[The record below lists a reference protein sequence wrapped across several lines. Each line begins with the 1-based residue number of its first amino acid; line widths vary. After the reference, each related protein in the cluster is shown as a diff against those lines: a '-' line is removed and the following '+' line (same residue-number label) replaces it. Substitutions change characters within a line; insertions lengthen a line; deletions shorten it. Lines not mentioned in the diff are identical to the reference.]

1 MENKFLSII
10 KKKWL
15 RSAVLTIV
23 LFAIIIAAY
32 VGIIYGI
39 NEVNI
44 SDLDFTKD
52 KIYSISQAT
61 KDKLENIEEDITIS
75 VYNMYEYVTDFAYKY
90 ANVNNHIKVEEVE
103 SLAAKKDWQNTYG
116 VDDTSSFL
124 LIQTDSKQKI
134 LYDSDLYTIDYNT
147 YEQVDTTEEAI
158 TNAIIDVT
166 TNVRPKICFLD
177 GHNVYSK
184 DYFQYIQNSLY
195 SEVNEV
201 EYVDLLVDGK
211 VPEDCKALVIT
222 ALKEDITEKEKDLI
236 LTYINN
242 GGELLLLLDPNFD
255 NIKTPNFNK
264 VLDQYGVS
272 VSDGFI
278 LEGDTSK
285 MMSGAP
291 NFIISTIN
299 SSSEIVKNINMGLN
313 LCMINSGKLNIAT
326 DEELQEKNVAVEVL
340 ASLSDQAFYRTD
352 FESTSQTRINSD
364 KDAGGEPVAAIF
376 TKEVGENTSKM
387 IIFANTTFA
396 TNMQIRIDTQ
406 YYMYAIDAY
415 NNEDILLNSVSY
427 LTEREDNITIRKNDE
442 TVSTYDVSEM
452 QLRIV
457 LGIIFAI
464 PVLIVFIGILV
475 WWHRR
480 RKK

>member
-1 MENKFLSII
+1 MKNKFLSVI

-15 RSAVLTIV
+15 RSAVFTII

-39 NEVNI
+39 DKVNI

-61 KDKLENIEEDITIS
+61 KDKLQNLDEDITIS

-103 SLAAKKDWQNTYG
+103 NLTAKKDWQNTYG
-116 VDDTSSFL
+116 VEETSSFL
-124 LIQTDSKQKI
+124 LIKTENKQKI

-147 YEQVDTTEEAI
+147 YEQIDTTEEAI

-166 TNVRPKICFLD
+166 TNVKPKICFLE
-177 GHNVYSK
+177 GHNAYST
-184 DYFQYIQNSLY
+184 DYFQYIENSIY

-201 EYVDLLVDGK
+201 EHVDLLVKGK
-211 VPEDCKALVIT
+211 IPEDCKTLVIT
-222 ALKEDITEKEKDLI
+222 ALKEDITEKERDLI
-236 LTYINN
+236 LKYINN
-242 GGELLLLLDPNFD
+242 GGELLILLDPNID

-264 VLDQYGVS
+264 VLDQYGVG
-272 VSDGFI
+272 VSDGI
-278 LEGDTSK
+278 VLEGDTSK

-291 NFIISTIN
+291 NFVISTIN
-299 SSSEIVKNINMGLN
+299 NSSEIVKNINMGLN
-313 LCMINSGKLNIAT
+313 VCMINSGKLNIASS
-326 DEELQEKNVAVEVL
+326 EELQEKNVTVEVL
-340 ASLSDQAFYRTD
+340 ASLSDKAFYRTD
-352 FESTSQTRINSD
+352 LENPSQTKINSD
-364 KDAGGEPVAAIF
+364 EDVGGEPIAAIL
-376 TKEVGENTSKM
+376 TKQIGENTSKM

-396 TNMQIRIDTQ
+396 TNMQIRIDSQ
-406 YYMYAIDAY
+406 YYMYAIDLY
-415 NNEDILLNSVSY
+415 NNEDVLLNSISY

-457 LGIIFAI
+457 LGVIFAI
-464 PVLIVFIGILV
+464 PVFIVFIGILV

>member
-326 DEELQEKNVAVEVL
+326 DEELQEKNVTVEVL
-340 ASLSDQAFYRTD
+340 ASLSDKAFYRTD

>member
-201 EYVDLLVDGK
+201 EYVDLLVVGK

-326 DEELQEKNVAVEVL
+326 DEELQEKNVTVEVL
-340 ASLSDQAFYRTD
+340 ASLSDKAFYRTD